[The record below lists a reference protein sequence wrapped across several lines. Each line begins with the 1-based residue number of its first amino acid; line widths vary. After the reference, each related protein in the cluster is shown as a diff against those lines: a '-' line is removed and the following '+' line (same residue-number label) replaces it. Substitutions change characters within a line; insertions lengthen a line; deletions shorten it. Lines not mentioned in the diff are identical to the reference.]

1 MGARAVS
8 GHIGVFPQVVYAVID
23 DGPLGPTSRSVTRVE
38 AFVRREDDRAVHR
51 GSAATILS
59 SRRSWGSK
67 SRS

>member
-8 GHIGVFPQVVYAVID
+8 GHIGVFPQVNVYAVID
-23 DGPLGPTSRSVTRVE
+23 DALSHFPLGGAVE
-38 AFVRREDDRAVHR
+38 VFVRREDAKRFIEEVR
-51 GSAATILS
+51 ATILS